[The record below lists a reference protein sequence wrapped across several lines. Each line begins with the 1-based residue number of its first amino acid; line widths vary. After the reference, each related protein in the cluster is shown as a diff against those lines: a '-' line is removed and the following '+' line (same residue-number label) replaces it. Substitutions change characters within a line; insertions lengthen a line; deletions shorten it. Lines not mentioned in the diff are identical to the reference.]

1 MDIETIENAIG
12 ELRNTDSVL
21 LIDCQM
27 PKSQN
32 SAKTQQ
38 GSPKKYKTFADE
50 HPECLEVEGIYSDCK
65 KIRILKPLQ
74 DFSLGIHHFSHFFQI
89 RS

>member
-12 ELRNTDSVL
+12 ELRNSDSVL

-32 SAKTQQ
+32 SGKTQQ

-50 HPECLEVEGIYSDCK
+50 HPECLEVEGIY
-65 KIRILKPLQ
+65 
-74 DFSLGIHHFSHFFQI
+74 
-89 RS
+89 

>member
-12 ELRNTDSVL
+12 ELRNSDSVL

-32 SAKTQQ
+32 SGKTQQ

-65 KIRILKPLQ
+65 KIRFLKPP
-74 DFSLGIHHFSHFFQI
+74 SNY
-89 RS
+89 

>member
-38 GSPKKYKTFADE
+38 GGSPKKYKTFAAE
-50 HPECLEVEGIYSDCK
+50 HPECLEVEGINSDCIK
-65 KIRILKPLQ
+65 S
-74 DFSLGIHHFSHFFQI
+74 DFSNFLLIDRI
-89 RS
+89 RV

>member
-50 HPECLEVEGIYSDCK
+50 HPECLEVEGIYSDCI
-65 KIRILKPLQ
+65 KIRFFKLYCSFESSYTSF
-74 DFSLGIHHFSHFFQI
+74 FSFF
-89 RS
+89 

>member
-1 MDIETIENAIG
+1 MNIETIENAIG
-12 ELRNTDSVL
+12 ELRNRDSVL

-32 SAKTQQ
+32 STKTQQ

-50 HPECLEVEGIYSDCK
+50 HPECLEVEGIYSDCIK
-65 KIRILKPLQ
+65 LR
-74 DFSLGIHHFSHFFQI
+74 FFKHP
-89 RS
+89 S

>member
-12 ELRNTDSVL
+12 ELRNSDSVL

-27 PKSQN
+27 PKSQS
-32 SAKTQQ
+32 SAKTQLK

-50 HPECLEVEGIYSDCK
+50 HPEYLEIKGN
-65 KIRILKPLQ
+65 
-74 DFSLGIHHFSHFFQI
+74 F
-89 RS
+89 

>member
-32 SAKTQQ
+32 SAKTEQG
-38 GSPKKYKTFADE
+38 GSPQKYKTFADE
-50 HPECLEVEGIYSDCK
+50 HPEYLEVEGIY
-65 KIRILKPLQ
+65 
-74 DFSLGIHHFSHFFQI
+74 
-89 RS
+89 

>member
-32 SAKTQQ
+32 SAKPQQ

-50 HPECLEVEGIYSDCK
+50 HPECLEVEGIY
-65 KIRILKPLQ
+65 
-74 DFSLGIHHFSHFFQI
+74 
-89 RS
+89 

>member
-38 GSPKKYKTFADE
+38 GGSPKKYKTFADE
-50 HPECLEVEGIYSDCK
+50 HPECLEVEGINSNCI
-65 KIRILKPLQ
+65 KIRFLKRP
-74 DFSLGIHHFSHFFQI
+74 SIIVSI
-89 RS
+89 